1 MQFNLA
7 QLHESIAEVVP
18 DREALVFRDKRFT
31 YAQMTERTRRLANF
45 LLSKGLKVKEER
57 RELSNWESGQDH
69 VAIYLHNGNEYLESM
84 VGAYKSRTVPFNVNY
99 RYVEEELIYILENA
113 QAKAIVFHSAF
124 APKLAAILDKLPNL
138 KVLIQVSDDSGNDL
152 LPGAIEYEEALASA
166 SPDKPDA
173 EWSPDDLY
181 MLYTGGTTGMPKG
194 VLWRQGDIITS
205 ALGGRKKD
213 GSVVTA
219 LDTFKQ
225 RAEKSPGFR
234 FLPTPPFMH
243 GAGHWVAFNAWHGGN
258 TVVVQ
263 DVVEKLDCADVLTT
277 VEKEKVNI
285 LLLVGDAFGRPLL
298 DEMRNNK
305 YDLST
310 IMNITSSGAVLS
322 QPIKAGLI
330 ECIPQVKIIDTMGSS
345 ETGTQGTQISTSKTG
360 AHTGSFAMSDDNVI
374 LSEDLSTILEPGHD
388 GLGWWAKKGY
398 VPLGY
403 LGDEAKTKKTFP
415 EIKGTR
421 YSVPGDRVAL
431 TADGN
436 VEFHGRDSVT
446 INTGGE
452 KVFAEEVEHALK
464 HHNDVFDVVVAGKP
478 SERWGNE
485 VVAIVQMRE
494 GAAANEESL
503 LEECGKHVARYKLP
517 KSFVFVEKIQ
527 RSPSGKADYR
537 WAKEQAVGK

>member
-45 LLSKGLKVKEER
+45 LLSKGLKVKKER
-57 RELSNWESGQDH
+57 QELSNWESGQDH

-113 QAKAIVFHSAF
+113 EAKAIIFHSAF

-138 KVLIQVSDDSGNDL
+138 EVLIQVNDDSGNDL
-152 LPGAIEYEEALASA
+152 LPGAIEYEAALASA
-166 SPDKPDA
+166 SPEKPNV

-213 GSVVTA
+213 GSVVTEIEV
-219 LDTFKQ
+219 FNK

-263 DVVEKLDCADVLTT
+263 NIVEKLDSPDVLST

-310 IMNITSSGAVLS
+310 IINITSSGAVLS

-345 ETGTQGTQISTSKTG
+345 ETGTQGTQVSTSQTG
-360 AHTGSFAMSDDNVI
+360 AHTGSFEMSDDNVI
-374 LSEDLSTILEPGHD
+374 LSEDLSTILEPGHE

-415 EIKGTR
+415 EISGTR

-431 TADGN
+431 NADGH

-464 HHNDVFDVVVAGKP
+464 HHEDVFDVVVAGRP

-485 VVAIVQMRE
+485 VVAIIQLRE
-494 GAAANEESL
+494 GCSQDKESL

-517 KSFVFVEKIQ
+517 KAFVFVEKIQ

-537 WAKEQAVGK
+537 WAKEQAGNG